1 MRTFNEN
8 ENIEILNEAVMER
21 HLLAFIKQLSK
32 DGLTLKDV
40 FGKVPDFNIA
50 EMDASRVKVYD
61 YVDDKLMK
69 DIKKKIKALGYI
81 FFGILDDKVTIVLIY
96 NRDIIFVPFRK
107 QGGDSTYTVQR
118 ENPLYYNVYA
128 SDSKTVVLDKKVD
141 ALSKCDEIW
150 EFKMN
155 NKDFG
160 LYGQRV
166 DRREAQEDVW
176 DNSPEFYAKWIEKN
190 RKKYIAEL
198 AKIHAS
204 KTIDIAKLTKRLSD
218 LSSKITDL
226 LADLSKNMNKYAQ
239 DCTYNNICQQL
250 PQSLARIFNKMSLL
264 VDYQRDLTLNKEY
277 TNPEYT
283 KNNLEKTYDIIMG
296 ELDVLEQNYNK
307 AVARKNEIS

>member
-8 ENIEILNEAVMER
+8 ENIEILNEVVMER

-50 EMDASRVKVYD
+50 EMDGSRVKVYD
-61 YVDDKLMK
+61 YVDDKVMK
-69 DIKKKIKALGYI
+69 DIKKKIKTLGYI
-81 FFGILDDKVTIVLIY
+81 FFGILNDKVTVVLIN
-96 NRDIIFVPFRK
+96 NRDVIFVPFRK
-107 QGGDSTYTVQR
+107 RGNDSVYTVQR

-150 EFKMN
+150 ELKMN

-160 LYGQRV
+160 LYGQRI
-166 DRREAQEDVW
+166 DRHKAQEDVW

-204 KTIDIAKLTKRLSD
+204 KTIDIAKLTKRLTD

-226 LADLSKNMNKYAQ
+226 LADLSKNMNKYAS
-239 DCTYNNICQQL
+239 DFTYNNTCAEL
-250 PQSLARIFNKMSLL
+250 PQSLARVYNKMSLL
-264 VDYQRDLTLNKEY
+264 VDYQRDLTLNNEY
-277 TNPEYT
+277 ANPEYT

>member
-32 DGLTLKDV
+32 DGLSLKDV

-50 EMDASRVKVYD
+50 EMDGSRVKVYD

-81 FFGILDDKVTIVLIY
+81 FFGILNDKVTIVLIN
-96 NRDIIFVPFRK
+96 NRDVVFVPFRK
-107 QGGDSTYTVQR
+107 QGNDSTYSVQR
-118 ENPLYYNVYA
+118 ENPLYYNVY
-128 SDSKTVVLDKKVD
+128 SRESKTDILDKKVD

-160 LYGQRV
+160 LYGQRI
-166 DRREAQEDVW
+166 DRHKAQEDVW
-176 DNSPEFYAKWIEKN
+176 DNSPEFYAKWIDKN

-218 LSSKITDL
+218 LSAKITDL

-239 DCTYNNICQQL
+239 DFTFNNTCVEL

>member
-32 DGLTLKDV
+32 DGLSLKDV

-50 EMDASRVKVYD
+50 EMDGSRVKVYD

-81 FFGILDDKVTIVLIY
+81 FFGILDDKVTIVLIN
-96 NRDIIFVPFRK
+96 NRDVVFVPFRK
-107 QGGDSTYTVQR
+107 QGNDSTYSVQR
-118 ENPLYYNVYA
+118 ENPLYYNVY
-128 SDSKTVVLDKKVD
+128 SRESKTDILDKKVD

-160 LYGQRV
+160 LYGQRI
-166 DRREAQEDVW
+166 DRHKAQEDVW
-176 DNSPEFYAKWIEKN
+176 DNSPEFYAKWIDKN

-218 LSSKITDL
+218 LSAKITDL

-239 DCTYNNICQQL
+239 DFTFNNTCVEL